1 MKKTRYEKFMAAT
14 TKTAMSLVELDTFE
28 DHLAYTRLMIDVELL
43 KVGKKVKPT
52 KNETPK
58 KEERTRS
65 RLDQISGGLGTARRT
80 LIRIGVGLEKVYG
93 FLTTGNNFVIVFI
106 GGLFLYAAIMMALEM
121 I

>member
-14 TKTAMSLVELDTFE
+14 TATAMKLVELDTFE
-28 DHLAYTRLMIDVELL
+28 DHLAYTKLMIDVELL
-43 KVGKKVKPT
+43 KVGKKEKPT
-52 KNETPK
+52 KK
-58 KEERTRS
+58 KGRSQSRVER
-65 RLDQISGGLGTARRT
+65 ISGVLGTARRT